1 MKRKRRSKKVIYILF
16 TCEWNICLSVY
27 NNNNSVMEM
36 KMKGWFIL
44 DLFFFFKFL
53 LLFLTLPFVCWRKRF
68 WKILIMFIMRIL
80 FCLAEKK
87 AKKKRNLLINV
98 YTSFNFSNI
107 KKIKNSKF
115 QNQLLKDLAIVIRFE
130 QQQEKKRI
138 FLSDN

>member
-1 MKRKRRSKKVIYILF
+1 
-16 TCEWNICLSVY
+16 
-27 NNNNSVMEM
+27 
-36 KMKGWFIL
+36 
-44 DLFFFFKFL
+44 
-53 LLFLTLPFVCWRKRF
+53 
-68 WKILIMFIMRIL
+68 MRIL